1 MLSII
6 YLILILGVLVFVH
19 EFGHFITAKKIGVY
33 VNEFAIGMGP
43 KIYSFKRKNKN
54 DPTEYSIRLLPIGG
68 FCAMAGEVIED
79 EDNKK
84 IKKNEYMCNRSKLE
98 RVIILLAGVTMNIL
112 LALVLLFVQSLIWGH
127 TEQKSIVGY
136 APEGYPIAEAGIEVG
151 DKITKINGY
160 KVNTWD
166 KVTLIMSY
174 KNDKPY
180 TEFEVEKKDGTI
192 KSYQITPL
200 SKINEDGTETK
211 VFGIGVGDKEIR
223 GFLPSLKFAFTK
235 LGSIVSTMLLIIINL
250 FTGKLSL
257 SALSGPIGMYTVVKS
272 AGTFRQLL
280 YLTSYLSINLAVINA
295 IPFPAFDGGRVLFVI
310 IEAIKGSKVKPEV
323 ENVFHSVGFILL
335 MLLMVYISVAFQHE
349 IDHLNG
355 ILFVDKID
363 KKNPYKNKNL
373 MREI

>member
-54 DPTEYSIRLLPIGG
+54 DPTEYSIILLPIGG

-79 EDNKK
+79 EENKK

-257 SALSGPIGMYTVVKS
+257 SALSGPVGMYT
-272 AGTFRQLL
+272 GTFRQLL

-335 MLLMVYISVAFQHE
+335 MLLMVYITIQD
-349 IDHLNG
+349 IIRLT
-355 ILFVDKID
+355 
-363 KKNPYKNKNL
+363 
-373 MREI
+373 

>member
-211 VFGIGVGDKEIR
+211 VFGIGVGDKQIR

-335 MLLMVYISVAFQHE
+335 MLLMVYITIQD
-349 IDHLNG
+349 IIRLT
-355 ILFVDKID
+355 
-363 KKNPYKNKNL
+363 
-373 MREI
+373 

>member
-112 LALVLLFVQSLIWGH
+112 LALVLLFVQSLWGH

-257 SALSGPIGMYTVVKS
+257 SSLSGPVGMYTVVKS
-272 AGTFRQLL
+272 AETFRQLL

-323 ENVFHSVGFILL
+323 ENIFHSVGFILL
-335 MLLMVYISVAFQHE
+335 MLLMVYITIQD
-349 IDHLNG
+349 IIRLT
-355 ILFVDKID
+355 
-363 KKNPYKNKNL
+363 
-373 MREI
+373 

>member
-1 MLSII
+1 
-6 YLILILGVLVFVH
+6 
-19 EFGHFITAKKIGVY
+19 
-33 VNEFAIGMGP
+33 
-43 KIYSFKRKNKN
+43 
-54 DPTEYSIRLLPIGG
+54 
-68 FCAMAGEVIED
+68 
-79 EDNKK
+79 
-84 IKKNEYMCNRSKLE
+84 
-98 RVIILLAGVTMNIL
+98 MNIL

-257 SALSGPIGMYTVVKS
+257 SALSGPVGMYTVVKS

-335 MLLMVYISVAFQHE
+335 MLLMVYITIQD
-349 IDHLNG
+349 IIRLT
-355 ILFVDKID
+355 
-363 KKNPYKNKNL
+363 
-373 MREI
+373 

>member
-166 KVTLIMSY
+166 KLTIVLNLKY
-174 KNDKPY
+174 DKDTY
-180 TEFEVEKKDGTI
+180 EFEVKKKDG
-192 KSYQITPL
+192 
-200 SKINEDGTETK
+200 D
-211 VFGIGVGDKEIR
+211 
-223 GFLPSLKFAFTK
+223 
-235 LGSIVSTMLLIIINL
+235 
-250 FTGKLSL
+250 
-257 SALSGPIGMYTVVKS
+257 
-272 AGTFRQLL
+272 
-280 YLTSYLSINLAVINA
+280 LSIPLERTLDILQALGEKKTDQFLCGFSMETQN
-295 IPFPAFDGGRVLFVI
+295 VL
-310 IEAIKGSKVKPEV
+310 
-323 ENVFHSVGFILL
+323 ENSRAKL
-335 MLLMVYISVAFQHE
+335 E
-349 IDHLNG
+349 
-355 ILFVDKID
+355 
-363 KKNPYKNKNL
+363 KKNLDMIVANNL
-373 MREI
+373 RTAGAGFGTDTNVVTIITKDEVKQLDIMSKDQVAGRIMDEILERRKAR

>member
-1 MLSII
+1 MKKNNNLKNILLLVAI
-6 YLILILGVLVFVH
+6 VIAIFFILAFLPNTPIWNIVVLLLILSVLIFVH
-19 EFGHFITAKKIGVY
+19 EGGHFLVAKKCGVHVY
-33 VNEFAIGMGP
+33 EFALGMGP
-43 KIYSFKRKNKN
+43 KILTFKRKN
-54 DPTEYSIRLLPIGG
+54 DPTEYTLRAFPIGG

-79 EDNKK
+79 EDTKK

-180 TEFEVEKKDGTI
+180 TEFEVEKKDGSI

-223 GFLPSLKFAFTK
+223 GFL
-235 LGSIVSTMLLIIINL
+235 INNN
-250 FTGKLSL
+250 TQ
-257 SALSGPIGMYTVVKS
+257 AET
-272 AGTFRQLL
+272 
-280 YLTSYLSINLAVINA
+280 
-295 IPFPAFDGGRVLFVI
+295 IP
-310 IEAIKGSKVKPEV
+310 
-323 ENVFHSVGFILL
+323 
-335 MLLMVYISVAFQHE
+335 
-349 IDHLNG
+349 
-355 ILFVDKID
+355 
-363 KKNPYKNKNL
+363 NP
-373 MREI
+373 R